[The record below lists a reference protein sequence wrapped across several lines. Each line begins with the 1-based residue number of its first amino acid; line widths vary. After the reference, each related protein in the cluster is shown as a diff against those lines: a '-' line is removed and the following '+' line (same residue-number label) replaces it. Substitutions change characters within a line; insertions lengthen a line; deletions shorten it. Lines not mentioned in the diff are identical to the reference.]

1 MIHKTAV
8 VDRGHGA
15 CGAPAEPLPSRC
27 LVVRPLSPG
36 DIVLLPKAASS
47 RLPRIRGAGVIWHQ
61 PNHPPLPCPR
71 LCTITHPSRHRRITR
86 RIVGAKGLAMGGTSC
101 GLFSAPL
108 RFLLCTAALSSL
120 HRCAFFS
127 APLRLCP
134 PDSSPACGGLTMT
147 LTRRDAKPMSRSIP
161 SGRVRED
168 SGDTPCAPPKGPLPL
183 RTPDDTAPSVPS
195 GSAITH

>member
-1 MIHKTAV
+1 M
-8 VDRGHGA
+8 GA

-47 RLPRIRGAGVIWHQ
+47 RLPRSRGAGVIWHQ

-108 RFLLCTAALSSL
+108 RFLLCTAALVPPRL
-120 HRCAFFS
+120 FS
-127 APLRLCP
+127 RLRRAHNDPDASGCKAHVPVNTLRKGERRLWGHPMCPAKGAVAP
-134 PDSSPACGGLTMT
+134 PDS
-147 LTRRDAKPMSRSIP
+147 RRYCAECSFGFGDYALDRS
-161 SGRVRED
+161 SGRR
-168 SGDTPCAPPKGPLPL
+168 APATERDGRLIEA
-183 RTPDDTAPSVPS
+183 T
-195 GSAITH
+195 SAW